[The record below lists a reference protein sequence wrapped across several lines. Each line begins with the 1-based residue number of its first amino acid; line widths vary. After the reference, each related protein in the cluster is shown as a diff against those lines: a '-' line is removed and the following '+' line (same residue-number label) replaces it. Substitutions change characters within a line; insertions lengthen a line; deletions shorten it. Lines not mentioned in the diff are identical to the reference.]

1 MAGEARPSPAY
12 YVALSLL
19 AVGLLA
25 GLSLFLLLTTRPSAS
40 NTSVR
45 VTGPLATSCT
55 VGGHG
60 TVCYRF
66 TVTNTGN
73 GPAYAT
79 CQVTPASGTQATFDD
94 GLVVKPVNLLEEEA
108 NDLTVSVVADESST
122 LAEPSVSCAATSA

>member
-12 YVALSLL
+12 YIALGLL

-25 GLSLFLLLTTRPSAS
+25 GLSLFLLLTTRPSSS
-40 NTSVR
+40 NTSVA
-45 VTGPLATSCT
+45 VTPPLATSCT

-73 GPAYAT
+73 GQAYAT
-79 CQVTPASGTQATFDD
+79 CQVTPASGTEATFDD
-94 GLVVKPVNLLEEEA
+94 GLLVKPVNLLEGQA
-108 NDLTVSVVADESST
+108 RDLTVSVVADESST

>member
-1 MAGEARPSPAY
+1 MAGEARPSPTY

-25 GLSLFLLLTTRPSAS
+25 GVSLFFLLTTRPSS
-40 NTSVR
+40 SKTSVH
-45 VTGPLATSCT
+45 VSGPLATSCA

-60 TVCYRF
+60 TACYLF

-94 GLVVKPVNLLEEEA
+94 GLLVEPVNLLENEA
-108 NDLTVSVVADESST
+108 HDLTVSVVADESST
-122 LAEPSVSCAATSA
+122 LAEPSVSCPATSA

>member
-1 MAGEARPSPAY
+1 
-12 YVALSLL
+12 
-19 AVGLLA
+19 
-25 GLSLFLLLTTRPSAS
+25 
-40 NTSVR
+40 VR

-73 GPAYAT
+73 GAAYAT
-79 CQVTPASGTQATFDD
+79 CQVTPASGTQATFDE
-94 GLVVKPVNLLEEEA
+94 GLVVKPVNLLEGQA
-108 NDLTVSVVADESST
+108 RDLTVSVVADESST